1 MADVKLTNIADVTGT
16 YDSITT
22 TLISEAIIPD
32 LISGLTIVKTAKL
45 QHLAVLVNSIPHFQ
59 DILILNENLF

>member
-32 LISGLTIVKTAKL
+32 LTIVKTAKL